1 VTVGVLPGSFDPIT
15 CGHVDTARRA
25 ARLFDRLVVAVYAHP
40 KKNLM
45 FGLDERVE
53 MVREATVDLSNI
65 HVVSYEGLTVDLI
78 RDVGGDVLVRGL
90 RAVSDFEFEYQQATL
105 NRKLLP
111 SLEVVCM
118 FASVEYSF
126 LSSSIVK
133 EIAENGGDVSS
144 LVPPNV
150 QRRLRERFEATS
162 KARNQGVQ
170 PSTF

>member
-1 VTVGVLPGSFDPIT
+1 MTVAVLPGSFDPIT

-25 ARLFDRLVVAVYAHP
+25 ARLFERLVVAVYAHP

-53 MVREATVDLSNI
+53 MVREAVVDLPN
-65 HVVSYEGLTVDLI
+65 VSVTPYDGLTVDLI
-78 RDVGGDVLVRGL
+78 RTMGADVLVRGL

-111 SLEVVCM
+111 SLEVCCM

-144 LVPPNV
+144 LVPPGV
-150 QRRLRERFEATS
+150 RGRLDERFAN
-162 KARNQGVQ
+162 RRGVQ